1 MSESTPRSYFHLRLP
16 LWVEAPSHRV
26 EIDFDVSQARL
37 QGYSGDVEVS
47 FDEEVFW
54 RRLEAAGAWEW
65 MTWEEWTK
73 GQQAYFSAEYPF
85 HSLLTIRHGGRERKH
100 IILND
105 QTDRLALLFELIEK
119 LRPPV
124 PVRPS
129 ASRTP
134 RRLYLRLNDQ
144 ENDIR
149 CGIEVDFERMELR
162 VHYQNYIGDNL
173 GPRSIAGFDTDLF
186 WRRVAEGGIWELPER
201 PAGSSAAGRRHDA
214 DGQGILTLCYD
225 NNWRRDLILEK
236 QPEKLAMVVELLRPL
251 TLDPLSA
258 ALNPTTFEYFFPQAG
273 PVERDVRSP
282 AGAIFSE
289 GLTAYRLGKE
299 MAAVG
304 FDGWVSDTSVVPP
317 EKRWWEA
324 LEWDAVED
332 DLDRGLP
339 FVPPKAPGI
348 KWGFASQ
355 IDEADGPIFDQYVDG
370 EGVRILWGAVFVH
383 AGGYQV
389 VAGNDPR
396 IGLLRFLARY
406 DYQSTLCP
414 LVLRPAN
421 SVFDYDGYYG
431 ESSNYGPWL
440 SPDDVNPDNFAF
452 LQGES
457 TEETF
462 SYEARLGFDAVASI
476 GPPPAGTIRHE
487 RHSCITGMTW
497 TLQRPL
503 STEAFDDI
511 IHRLDQSGSS
521 EWKMEAGWPKNTW
534 IFRARINGKTYEC
547 GGIAATGGGIE
558 SPEPD
563 PRLAVLR
570 KILHFAG

>member
-1 MSESTPRSYFHLRLP
+1 
-16 LWVEAPSHRV
+16 
-26 EIDFDVSQARL
+26 
-37 QGYSGDVEVS
+37 
-47 FDEEVFW
+47 
-54 RRLEAAGAWEW
+54 
-65 MTWEEWTK
+65 
-73 GQQAYFSAEYPF
+73 
-85 HSLLTIRHGGRERKH
+85 
-100 IILND
+100 
-105 QTDRLALLFELIEK
+105 
-119 LRPPV
+119 
-124 PVRPS
+124 
-129 ASRTP
+129 
-134 RRLYLRLNDQ
+134 
-144 ENDIR
+144 
-149 CGIEVDFERMELR
+149 
-162 VHYQNYIGDNL
+162 
-173 GPRSIAGFDTDLF
+173 
-186 WRRVAEGGIWELPER
+186 VAEAGIWELPER
-201 PAGSSAAGRRHDA
+201 PIGSGAAGRRHEE
-214 DGQGILTLCYD
+214 DGQGILTLEYD

-236 QPEKLAMVVELLRPL
+236 QPERLAMVVELLRPL

-258 ALNPTTFEYFFPQAG
+258 ALNPTTFEYFFPQTG
-273 PVERDVRSP
+273 LDERDVKSP

-304 FDGWVSDTSVVPP
+304 FDGWVSDSSVVPP

-324 LEWDAVED
+324 LEWEAVED

-355 IDEADGPIFDQYVDG
+355 IDEADGPVSFPQYVDG
-370 EGVRILWGAVFVH
+370 DGVRILWGAVFVH

-389 VAGNDPR
+389 VDGYDPR
-396 IGLLRFLARY
+396 IGLLWFLARY

-421 SVFDYDGYYG
+421 SVYDYDGYYG

-440 SPDDVNPDNFAF
+440 SPQDPANFAH

-457 TEETF
+457 SEETF
-462 SYEARLGFDAVASI
+462 SYEARLGFDAVASFR
-476 GPPPAGTIRHE
+476 PPPAGSIRHE

-511 IHRLDQSGSS
+511 IGRLEQSGSS
-521 EWKMEAGWPKNTW
+521 EWKMEASWPKNAW

-547 GGIAATGGGIE
+547 GGITATGGGIE